1 MGVGTGPLRPGLT
14 LLRALLLF
22 ALSGCASLL
31 GPEGTEPGLPPSA
44 SPPYDMHIEGEP
56 ASTLVMATGGFFIWK
71 IIDRWHIR
79 VAGTGLPSS
88 AYPREVFAGAV
99 FVENGFLRTTKQQTL
114 RPPDELRL
122 AGNNLSFRFEVGG
135 KTEPKEFQFVVQAPF
150 REYCVVFDLSVNG
163 LSDPRTVHLGRALF
177 TPGILP
183 LRVCVR
189 Q

>member
-1 MGVGTGPLRPGLT
+1 MKALRSH
-14 LLRALLLF
+14 ALLLF

-56 ASTLVMATGGFFIWK
+56 ASTLVMVTGGFFIWK

-88 AYPREVFAGAV
+88 AYPREVFAGTV
-99 FVENGFLRTTKQQTL
+99 FVENGF
-114 RPPDELRL
+114 
-122 AGNNLSFRFEVGG
+122 NNLSFRFEVGG
-135 KTEPKEFQFVVQAPF
+135 KTETKEFQFVVQAPF